1 MKKIILVLFV
11 LVTSLFAQLPNL
23 VVSTGGYS
31 PNTISRGDLITV
43 SATVQNIGVANST
56 KSHLSFYL
64 FTTSNISDG
73 TRIGCVSVE
82 PLAANANSEL
92 KQITLPI
99 PTSLNSGNYYVGWI
113 VDPYDEVVESEGNND
128 FYLPNQQL
136 TITNTTTF
144 SRHIPFPIIFIHGLN
159 SSDETWSTL
168 LSQLDSFGWSY
179 GGWMD
184 YCLNYDGNLF
194 NFCSCN
200 GHS

>member
-1 MKKIILVLFV
+1 MKKIIFVLFV

-43 SATVQNIGVANST
+43 SATVQNIGIGNST

-64 FTTSNISDG
+64 SSTSNISNG

-82 PLAANANSEL
+82 PLATNATSES

-113 VDPYDEVVESEGNND
+113 VDPYNEVVESEENNG
-128 FYLPNQQL
+128 FYLTSPQL
-136 TITNTTTF
+136 TITNNTAF
-144 SRHIPFPIIFIHGLN
+144 GRHIPYPIIFSL
-159 SSDETWSTL
+159 EF
-168 LSQLDSFGWSY
+168 QLELM
-179 GGWMD
+179 WMPV
-184 YCLNYDGNLF
+184 YACQVT
-194 NFCSCN
+194 
-200 GHS
+200 